1 MEIFFA
7 DGNKAT
13 LSEIRADVEAA
24 KLKYGYRDFC
34 FSYLTVEALLN
45 KLEEALTGDG
55 QKWTVFL
62 HDGTSRVI
70 SGDTFFQ
77 ALNAA
82 NIHTRTLDTYTAGVH
97 TDMYV
102 WDSAAQGWR
111 QKKG

>member
-1 MEIFFA
+1 MDIFLA
-7 DGNKAT
+7 DGNKTT

-24 KLKYGYRDFC
+24 KHKFGYREFC
-34 FSYLTVEALLN
+34 FTYITVEALLN

-62 HDGTSRVI
+62 NNGTSRII

-82 NIHTRTLDTYTAGVH
+82 NIHTRELDTYTAGVH
-97 TDMYV
+97 TDMYS
-102 WDSAAQGWR
+102 WDSSVRGWR
-111 QKKG
+111 QKPH